1 MLVIS
6 RPATATTVT
15 VRVRARVIADHRDA
29 GRHHR
34 RIRHPAVTAAS
45 TCPSNANADRIR
57 PVSRLE

>member
-1 MLVIS
+1 M
-6 RPATATTVT
+6 
-15 VRVRARVIADHRDA
+15 RARVIADHRDA